1 MQAVSIMTMEKE
13 VSLSGTADQAAPG
26 RQVVEEKI
34 VEIKITCA
42 IVTVLHIV
50 TDIQIIGVVNKQ
62 HQAGNGIME

>member
-1 MQAVSIMTMEKE
+1 MTMAKE
-13 VSLSGTADQAAPG
+13 VVSSGIVGQTAPG

-42 IVTVLHIV
+42 IVTVLHLV
-50 TDIQIIGVVNKQ
+50 PESQIIGVVNKQ